1 MLLNY
6 IGKDYYNSVCERARE
21 EDELLFSQRLPLYH
35 IHALR
40 MIEHNNLFSIT
51 APIPVSIQHALSFP
65 KISNRS
71 SLISN
76 MML

>member
-35 IHALR
+35 IHAEC

-51 APIPVSIQHALSFP
+51 APIPVSIQHELSFP
-65 KISNRS
+65 KISNGR
-71 SLISN
+71 SLILKL
-76 MML
+76 ML